1 MTVKELEFIA
11 YGCIALL
18 VIGAAVV
25 FYAPFVLAGK
35 QDDWDEEHR
44 GERRS

>member
-1 MTVKELEFIA
+1 MTINDLATIGYV
-11 YGCIALL
+11 CIVLL